1 MLTLMQGLHIG
12 YNLGRHLV
20 AQFVS
25 CSPLILVSCCRSSRW
40 PMRCVI
46 GEDVRD
52 GAATTTTVAESG
64 RREIA
69 AAHLFYL
76 PRGGRGESPAHKV
89 LSAAVTLGDF
99 SIDKNKIL

>member
-12 YNLGRHLV
+12 HNLGRHLV

-25 CSPLILVSCCRSSRW
+25 CSPLILVSCCRSRW

-52 GAATTTTVAESG
+52 GAATTTSVAESG
-64 RREIA
+64 RREIV
-69 AAHLFYL
+69 AAHLFPL
-76 PRGGRGESPAHKV
+76 PRGGRGESPPHKV

-99 SIDKNKIL
+99 NRDKKKIL

>member
-12 YNLGRHLV
+12 HNLSRHLV

-25 CSPLILVSCCRSSRW
+25 CSPLILVSCCHSRW
-40 PMRCVI
+40 QQMRCVI

-52 GAATTTTVAESG
+52 GAATTTSVAESG

-76 PRGGRGESPAHKV
+76 PRGGRGESPPHEV

-99 SIDKNKIL
+99 YIEKNKIL